1 MDFEEL
7 TAGNLLFR
15 MLDEEARR
23 RVLAL
28 GRVETFRAGQVLIAQ
43 GAEDTDI
50 FLVRRGT
57 VDVQTQQEGFI
68 VELSTLGPGSLF
80 GEVAGVSGV
89 RRTATVTAREDGE
102 LLRFPGR
109 ELVEELRRH
118 PTASRLLDAIVLHRA
133 KDTIGKTFGE

>member
-23 RVLAL
+23 RVAAL
-28 GRVETFRAGQVLIAQ
+28 GRIEAFRAGQVIIAQ
-43 GAEDTDI
+43 GDSDTDI
-50 FLVRRGT
+50 FLVRKGT

-68 VELSTLGPGSLF
+68 VELNTLGPGSLF

-89 RRTATVTAREDGE
+89 RRTATVTAREQAE
-102 LLRFPGR
+102 VLRFAGK

-133 KDTIGKTFGE
+133 KDTIDKTFGE